1 MRAMPDLPVAPT
13 CRSDLDPKSVALR
26 AVPLPH
32 EGRFAI
38 VTNVRQQDAMDAS
51 HRKTNG
57 ADADGEVVW
66 S

>member
-1 MRAMPDLPVAPT
+1 MQRKYFGISEISLFV
-13 CRSDLDPKSVALR
+13 RPKSVVYFSLSR
-26 AVPLPH
+26 PT

-38 VTNVRQQDAMDAS
+38 VTDAGRDAVDVDVPL
-51 HRKTNG
+51 TNG